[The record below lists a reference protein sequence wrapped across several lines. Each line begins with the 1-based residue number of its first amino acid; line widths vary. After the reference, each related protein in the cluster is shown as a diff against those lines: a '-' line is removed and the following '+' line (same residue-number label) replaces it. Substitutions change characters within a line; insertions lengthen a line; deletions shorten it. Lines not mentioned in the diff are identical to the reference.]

1 MPRFE
6 NELLKPLAYVSSA
19 LNACQAFDIL
29 FVCIRRGIREK
40 EKDPRQE
47 GVPIK
52 RYGYPFRAGGL
63 SCNMFGLT
71 FRFIFLGID
80 LEKDLCSLF
89 HLSLSVVCRLI
100 VLQDCDF
107 GPYRFLS
114 FRSVYVNSVV
124 ATPHHLTN
132 RNCKT
137 ALAFNL
143 DHAFCIFESN
153 QLGTAIRAVPG
164 EWKPGI
170 FALIHF

>member
-1 MPRFE
+1 MSGFR
-6 NELLKPLAYVSSA
+6 Y
-19 LNACQAFDIL
+19 
-29 FVCIRRGIREK
+29 FVCMDSPGNSEK
-40 EKDPRQE
+40 RKRDPRQE

-63 SCNMFGLT
+63 SSSVWLNLPVYVPD
-71 FRFIFLGID
+71 ID

-137 ALAFNL
+137 ALALNL

-153 QLGTAIRAVPG
+153 QLGAAVRAVPG

>member
-1 MPRFE
+1 MPHFE
-6 NELLKPLAYVSSA
+6 NEFSKPLAYVSSA

-63 SCNMFGLT
+63 SRNMSGLT

-100 VLQDCDF
+100 VLQGCDF

-124 ATPHHLTN
+124 ATPHHLAN

-143 DHAFCIFESN
+143 DYAFCIFESN
-153 QLGTAIRAVPG
+153 QLGAAIRAVPG